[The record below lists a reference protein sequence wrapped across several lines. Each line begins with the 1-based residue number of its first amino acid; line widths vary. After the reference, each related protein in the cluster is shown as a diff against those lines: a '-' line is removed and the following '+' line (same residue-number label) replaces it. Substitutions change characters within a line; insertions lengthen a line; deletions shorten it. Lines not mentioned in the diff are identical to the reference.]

1 VKALLAYTLLG
12 LGCVSNAPGGAS
24 SGNAALFN
32 GKDLDGWRQLGD
44 ARWLVEDGAIL
55 GETGGGSQS
64 FLVTT
69 REFADFTLELE
80 FRSEAKGNSGVQ
92 IRSAVGP
99 AGRVAGYQIEVDS
112 SERSWTGG
120 LYDEA
125 GRGWLQDLSRNEAA
139 RRAFRAG
146 QWNQLRIEARGVRI
160 RSWLNGVPAADYED
174 HAREAESAGF
184 IALQVHSGQDTRVR
198 WRNLR
203 IVEHAR

>member
-1 VKALLAYTLLG
+1 MRALLPIALLA
-12 LGCVSNAPGGAS
+12 LGCASNSTGGAA
-24 SGNAALFN
+24 GGATELFN
-32 GKDLDGWRQLGD
+32 GRDLDGWRQLGD
-44 ARWLVEDGAIL
+44 ARWIVKGGEIL

-69 REFADFTLELE
+69 RDFADFALELE
-80 FRSEAKGNSGVQ
+80 FRSESKGNSGVQ
-92 IRSAVGP
+92 IRSAVGA

-146 QWNQLRIEARGVRI
+146 QWNQLRIEARGAHI

-174 HAREAESAGF
+174 HAREADSAGF

-203 IVEHAR
+203 IVEHTR